1 MATCILCGKKGIF
14 LRINNHGRCKA
25 CQEKYDLA
33 KQEEQRI
40 ATEMRIAFEKEQLE
54 SQEHDNLFPLALH
67 SYVVT
72 DIETSGLNS
81 DIDFITEI
89 SAIKVLNGKVIDKY
103 SSLIH
108 SDRVLSPKVESLTG
122 ITSSMLKSCQ
132 KSYETVIKE
141 YSQFVGS
148 YPLIGH
154 NIDRFDF
161 KFINK
166 AYKEVLKSPLRNKT
180 VDTLTLSREYI
191 RGSQN
196 YKLQTLASFL
206 NISTIGAHRALADC
220 QTTHALY
227 EHISI
232 VAKDIAKK
240 KAEDSALNE
249 IDKWIIQ
256 MTKQI
261 FKDTDHSYFRYSK
274 HKQYLT
280 ASCFGELYRIKT
292 TGRIKQYFE
301 FSHQYEPDVLRSTTL
316 KTTPRS
322 KTYEDSG
329 KRIFFESEEEFMSLA
344 TVIIEIYH
352 KQKAYVDENIAHER
366 MAHNANDTGFIRL
379 VATISPHYEKSVNRY
394 LENPELIKL

>member
-54 SQEHDNLFPLALH
+54 SQEHDFKYTDLFFFIYTKITNFWTACFF
-67 SYVVT
+67 
-72 DIETSGLNS
+72 GLLY
-81 DIDFITEI
+81 I
-89 SAIKVLNGKVIDKY
+89 
-103 SSLIH
+103 
-108 SDRVLSPKVESLTG
+108 
-122 ITSSMLKSCQ
+122 
-132 KSYETVIKE
+132 
-141 YSQFVGS
+141 
-148 YPLIGH
+148 
-154 NIDRFDF
+154 
-161 KFINK
+161 IN
-166 AYKEVLKSPLRNKT
+166 
-180 VDTLTLSREYI
+180 
-191 RGSQN
+191 
-196 YKLQTLASFL
+196 
-206 NISTIGAHRALADC
+206 
-220 QTTHALY
+220 
-227 EHISI
+227 
-232 VAKDIAKK
+232 
-240 KAEDSALNE
+240 
-249 IDKWIIQ
+249 
-256 MTKQI
+256 
-261 FKDTDHSYFRYSK
+261 
-274 HKQYLT
+274 
-280 ASCFGELYRIKT
+280 T